1 MIAELIASRIS
12 SCRNATAWP
21 VETIIRLETLTKK
34 LESFAAKPLLVDSA
48 GLAGL
53 FTCSKRH
60 IARMRAAS
68 ELPDPL
74 KLGGS
79 NKVVWR
85 MSDIEAL
92 VFLAIVALKVALA
105 GGNSDI
111 LLPLASPGSKS
122 LP

>member
-1 MIAELIASRIS
+1 
-12 SCRNATAWP
+12 
-21 VETIIRLETLTKK
+21 
-34 LESFAAKPLLVDSA
+34 
-48 GLAGL
+48 
-53 FTCSKRH
+53 
-60 IARMRAAS
+60 
-68 ELPDPL
+68 
-74 KLGGS
+74 
-79 NKVVWR
+79 